1 MKNSH
6 SQQKS
11 GLKRLALLLLV
22 GSLSATL
29 LAGCGDKPAPEQV
42 VSKKTV
48 PENQGT
54 LKSPPEKP
62 GEKAAE

>member
-6 SQQKS
+6 SQQKH
-11 GLKRLALLLLV
+11 GLKRLALLLLI

-29 LAGCGDKPAPEQV
+29 LAGCGDKPAPEQD
-42 VSKKTV
+42 VSQKTE

-54 LKSPPEKP
+54 QKQRPTPRA
-62 GEKAAE
+62 GRWH